1 MLVAAILMAISH
13 SNGPDLASLLG
24 EVDPKRIRETVEHL
38 AAFNT
43 RNTNTP
49 ELIEAANW
57 MADQYRKIPGL
68 QVELMKYPVEKGR
81 RVPED
86 KEVVQVVAVL
96 PGADDRRIIMG
107 GHMDSIN
114 MQPDADVYKS
124 RAPGANDDLSG
135 AAATLEVA
143 RVVSQRKWPHTLVF
157 VAFTGEEQGLLGSRA
172 LAKRA
177 ADEGWKIDAVLSND
191 MIGSSGNKLGEKD
204 TKRVRV
210 FSEESERTAEKPH
223 NSRELARFIEWTTR
237 GKVKNFGVKLVFRKD
252 RFGRGGD
259 HSPFND
265 LGFNGV
271 RFTEVFEEY
280 SRQHTPDDLPEFMD
294 WSYLANSARINLAT
308 MVSLADAGDPP
319 KNVRIKMDQSQDTT
333 LSWNGTK
340 GTPYVVYWRE
350 TTSPT
355 WEGSKQ
361 VGESETVV
369 IPRVNK
375 DDHIFAVGA
384 AGGVPVLAH

>member
-13 SNGPDLASLLG
+13 SSGPDLASLLS

-68 QVELMKYPVEKGR
+68 HVELMKYQVEKGR

-86 KEVVQVVAVL
+86 KQVVQVVAVL
-96 PGADDRRIIMG
+96 PGTDDRRIIMG

-143 RVVSQRKWPHTLVF
+143 RILSQRKWPHTLVF

-177 ADEGWKIDAVLSND
+177 AEEGWKIDAVLSND

-308 MVSLADAGDPP
+308 MVSLAVAGDPP

-333 LSWNGTK
+333 LSWSGTK
-340 GTPYVVYWRE
+340 GTPYIVYWRE

-355 WEGSKQ
+355 WEGSRE

>member
-13 SNGPDLASLLG
+13 SSGPDLASLLS

-68 QVELMKYPVEKGR
+68 QVELMKYQVEKGR

-86 KEVVQVVAVL
+86 KQVVQVVAVL
-96 PGADDRRIIMG
+96 PGTDDRRIIMG

-143 RVVSQRKWPHTLVF
+143 RIMSQRKWPHTLVF

-177 ADEGWKIDAVLSND
+177 AEEGWKIDAVLSND

-308 MVSLADAGDPP
+308 MVSLAVAGDPP

-333 LSWNGTK
+333 LSWSGTK
-340 GTPYVVYWRE
+340 GTPYIVYWRE

-355 WEGSKQ
+355 WEGSRE